1 MQLGSLDH
9 VNVRTSRVQQMRE
22 WYVRVLGMVDGDRP
36 PFPFP
41 GAWLYVGPNPVV
53 HLVGVADEPAN
64 TDPKLEHFAFS
75 ATGLEGFRARLD
87 AADERYDV
95 RVVPKIGIVQVN
107 VWDPD
112 GNHIHID
119 FQPTE
124 PGAADAPAW
133 GHRDALG
140 RSMANSPAAKTP

>member
-9 VNVRTSRVQQMRE
+9 VNVRTSRVQAMRE

-53 HLVGVADEPAN
+53 HLVGVDAEPAN
-64 TDPKLEHFAFS
+64 ADPKLEHFAFS
-75 ATGLEGFRARLD
+75 AKDLKYFRTRLD
-87 AADERYDV
+87 KLGEKYDV
-95 RVVPKIGIVQVN
+95 RVVPKIGIVQFN
-107 VWDPD
+107 IWDPD

-119 FQPTE
+119 FQPSE
-124 PGAADAPAW
+124 PGATEAPAW
-133 GHRDALG
+133 GNVDALG
-140 RSMANSPAAKTP
+140 KPLAAKTM

>member
-1 MQLGSLDH
+1 MQLGTLDH
-9 VNVRTSRVQQMRE
+9 VNVRTAKVATMRA

-41 GAWLYVGPNPVV
+41 GAWLYAGTNPVV
-53 HLVGVADEPAN
+53 HLVGVGDEPAN

-75 ATGLEGFRARLD
+75 ATGLTSFREKLDRLGE
-87 AADERYDV
+87 AYEV
-95 RVVPKIGIVQVN
+95 RVVPGLGIVQFN

-119 FQPTE
+119 FLPSE
-124 PGAADAPAW
+124 PGAADGPAW
-133 GHRDALG
+133 GQQGAMVTR
-140 RSMANSPAAKTP
+140 KE

>member
-9 VNVRTSRVQQMRE
+9 VNVRTSRVQAMRE

-53 HLVGVADEPAN
+53 HLVGVDAEPAN
-64 TDPKLEHFAFS
+64 ADPKLEHFALS
-75 ATGLEGFRARLD
+75 AKGLKEFRANLD
-87 AADERYDV
+87 KCGEKYDV
-95 RVVPKIGIVQVN
+95 RVVPKIGIVQFN
-107 VWDPD
+107 IWDPD

-124 PGAADAPAW
+124 PGASDAPAW
-133 GHRDALG
+133 GNADAMVKPPAG
-140 RSMANSPAAKTP
+140 ASPSKK